1 MKAKNLVNDLSK
13 FDEIFIVV
21 DNADRYNIFK
31 KLFGKF
37 HTNVVFLHTN
47 VYSYLSAKK
56 NDKLNRQQIL
66 LRKSY
71 NSKKPKNLSIEE
83 VKWNRRYDWT
93 VDINSISLKKNSK
106 QAWIVWGGFQYSW
119 QCLKSSLEIKNVY
132 YFEIA
137 NFPGKL
143 QWSKSGVNA
152 YGHYADKVNEI
163 KGNKNEN
170 VVSPI
175 ELKKIINTWHPPHA
189 DRRLIDQA
197 LEQLINNVF
206 AGLFKSLA
214 PKTTITNAIKTV
226 YATIRSRRLITKL
239 RDNNLPNKYDL
250 FIGQV
255 SEDSQTVF
263 QSQETQISAIKKAH
277 FLAKNSK
284 KQLVVRLHPAEK
296 NISVLKEVQQFCV
309 LNKIV
314 ISNFGSLGTAV
325 EGADNIYTINST
337 GGAHALLYGKSV
349 TTFGE
354 AFYSGWM
361 PEDVCIYYNDLL
373 IDQDFQFLGH

>member
-1 MKAKNLVNDLSK
+1 MKAKNLVNELSK
-13 FDEIFIVV
+13 FDEILILV

-37 HTNVVFLHTN
+37 QKNVVFLHTN
-47 VYSYLSAKK
+47 VYSYLAAKK
-56 NDKLNRQQIL
+56 NDKFNRQQIL

-71 NSKKPKNLSIEE
+71 NSKKLQNLSIEE

-93 VDINSISLKKNSK
+93 VDVNSISFEKSSK
-106 QAWIVWGGFQYSW
+106 QAWVVWGGFQYAW
-119 QCLKSSLEIKNVY
+119 QCLQSSLEIKNVY

-143 QWSKSGVNA
+143 QCSQFGVNA
-152 YGHYADKVNEI
+152 YGRYTDKVNEV

-170 VVSPI
+170 IVSPI
-175 ELKKIINTWHPPHA
+175 ELKKIINMWHPPHA
-189 DRRLIDQA
+189 DRRIIDHA
-197 LEQLINNVF
+197 LEQVINNIF
-206 AGLFKSLA
+206 ASLFKSLA
-214 PKTTITNAIKTV
+214 PKTNITNAIKTV
-226 YATIRSRRLITKL
+226 CATIRSRRLISKY
-239 RDNNLPNKYDL
+239 RNNDLPNNYDL

-277 FLAKNSK
+277 FLAKNSN

-296 NISVLKEVQQFCV
+296 NISVLKDVQQFCV
-309 LNKIV
+309 LNEIV
-314 ISNFGSLGTAV
+314 ISNIGSLGTAV
-325 EGADNIYTINST
+325 EGADNIYTVNST
-337 GGAHALLYGKSV
+337 GGAHALLYGKNV

-354 AFYSGWM
+354 AFYSGWT

-373 IDQDFQFLGH
+373 IDQDFQFLVP